1 MPTHVF
7 FNLKKAKQE
16 RITNAALTEISHYR
30 LEDASIKRIVE
41 AAEIARGSFYQY
53 FVDIDDLFL
62 FILNMTKLNIQSE
75 KRNEIQINPNVD
87 FVEFIHKSF
96 IEKIESIFTE
106 FNNQIDNQI
115 LKMVMASDK
124 AQKLFIENIGFASMI
139 SELRENFKQ
148 MNFHSKLDDYSMNI
162 IFDMTFSLVEDTVYK
177 LLKRKITKEQ
187 AIQEV
192 DIKLHILTFGIYGKP
207 YIVK

>member
-1 MPTHVF
+1 MIANTDM
-7 FNLKKAKQE
+7 AKNV
-16 RITNAALTEISHYR
+16 TLTIILILSHLLVYSLLIDMIDCKS
-30 LEDASIKRIVE
+30 LE
-41 AAEIARGSFYQY
+41 
-53 FVDIDDLFL
+53 
-62 FILNMTKLNIQSE
+62 
-75 KRNEIQINPNVD
+75 
-87 FVEFIHKSF
+87 
-96 IEKIESIFTE
+96 EKIESIFTE